1 MRERWDEAINKIDE
15 KYISEAAETHAKN
28 VERQLEAE
36 QFEDGERPTAIAAAP
51 VKKSSRGK
59 VIGICSAAAAV
70 ALMAV
75 GGGVMLSRDDSILT
89 GDTTT
94 ESTIEATA
102 ESSES
107 IDYTEAADY
116 IIDFSHSYEEGY
128 ISFAA
133 PEKSAWLG
141 GNGVRGPVSD
151 WERADVVDYVM
162 EISDIDITMMDK
174 NLVDN
179 GYILDLS
186 DNKSYMNSL
195 ASAERQ
201 NRQITLSYTKGEA
214 ELLINIGESDDN
226 FRYHFYGDEAC
237 RLDAVGTGSYLR
249 SFWTGENAVISIG
262 GMINADECSYYAVD
276 ISELEEDI
284 YCSISARGC
293 TTEDIL
299 DTLAGLVCDTEALT
313 ERAAEPL
320 DLSQYGA
327 FATSRYNVD
336 LPLEEYRVDELK
348 EAVFELEE
356 PEPVYSIGS
365 CETYS
370 AKLKLYR
377 SEIVD
382 GHYEYLQLH
391 KKTGGSVDEFY
402 YSISDT
408 NNTAYFRISEDSY
421 NNLYWWFATN
431 GPAYFDGKVLA
442 EDDIG
447 NTTRPEDGMY
457 LIDREGGAV
466 SLHDDNL
473 FAVGDTV
480 RVWFDGLIMESYPAQ
495 VNKIKVEKIYAAAE
509 DESPLVPEGEEIGGF
524 DAAIFE
530 EYFLGQWSTLD
541 ALEYTH
547 TFDYNSGFV
556 DHIACGEL
564 SDGYYFCCY
573 NGGQPEFCFIPK
585 DCTDYMFAYGA
596 VDLQAPQNRKRSDF
610 DDEFYRR
617 ADIGNS
623 LSGALNMMGEA
634 ALIDLMGGNFGEVFR
649 GLFED
654 ITDDEGRVWRFD
666 QGKAGINDTKPHL
679 KNYYQDGLGQLAY
692 AEIFMEY
699 ADIETYDY
707 MTSDYDADTRWYNHF
722 ISMVDGEYKLIAT
735 LPCDRNGNVAPDA
748 EGKSFAE
755 DDLYGHG
762 VTAVF
767 SWAGSNDHIVYP
779 QVYVEDTNTRK
790 VLAQTHIQ
798 NPSMWSYGGYLLQG
812 FDVKVM
818 DVPLNGGAVFAVLVP
833 VSHNPGPDATG
844 YEVTFYWYDKPNKE
858 IHLVGEAD
866 GGFFPMCVNER
877 ITTEPENNIVK
888 IDWPD
893 ASTRS
898 YRFDFTDDGVK
909 VTDSEARDDVIY
921 VDISKGNAS
930 GPDFSVWANVF
941 AGKWENSS
949 HTWELDLNS
958 HDFGYNDP
966 CRFYS
971 DEKGFFMLAENRV
984 WYVPADDHNQMFY
997 FEKVKQSGELSL
1009 SEFHGR
1015 YTRAET
1021 FQGFS
1026 MGEGEMG
1033 WFGLLYL
1040 LYDSEGDGVTAD
1052 QLLHL
1057 EITDENGNVWTRGG
1071 DKNIDWSGMYFAE
1084 INGNSVIFL
1093 LMQSKDHPETFQYFS
1108 FDIDM
1113 DAAGEGVL
1121 KYSDEHYTFNMWIAD
1136 TSVLSTNY
1144 ATAIK
1149 ADVESS
1155 EHGNFTMTTIFY
1167 PMEDG
1172 SYYAI
1177 RMMGNDQAQWITDGE
1192 LFYNSRDYDGVE
1204 GYEKLSDDI
1213 GISICMSDENVLYR
1227 LYNRYE
1233 DDMYTTLRLAAYSS
1247 GDQVLDIHVSND
1259 GFLPMGGADASIIGT
1274 SEKYL
1279 LVQYYDTTKQLD
1291 QYVLYDISTPAS
1303 ATETLRTDIC
1313 EQLADGS
1320 VRLTAQDGSVM
1331 YIT

>member
-1 MRERWDEAINKIDE
+1 
-15 KYISEAAETHAKN
+15 
-28 VERQLEAE
+28 
-36 QFEDGERPTAIAAAP
+36 
-51 VKKSSRGK
+51 
-59 VIGICSAAAAV
+59 
-70 ALMAV
+70 MAV

-94 ESTIEATA
+94 ESTLEATA
-102 ESSES
+102 ESTESSES

-116 IIDFSHSYEEGY
+116 IIDFARSYEEGY
-128 ISFAA
+128 ISFAP

-151 WERADVVDYVM
+151 WERAGVLDYVL
-162 EISDIDITMMDK
+162 EISDIDISMMDK
-174 NLVDN
+174 NLIDN

-201 NRQITLSYTKGEA
+201 NRQITLVYTKGEA

-237 RLDAVGTGSYLR
+237 RLDAAGTGSYLR
-249 SFWTGENAVISIG
+249 SFWTGENAVISIS

-284 YCSISARGC
+284 FCTISARGC

-327 FATSRYNVD
+327 FETSRYNVD
-336 LPLEEYRVDELK
+336 LPLDEYRVDELK
-348 EAVFELEE
+348 AAVFELEE

-377 SEIVD
+377 SETVD

-447 NTTRPEDGMY
+447 NTTSPEDGRY
-457 LIDREGGAV
+457 LIEHDGGAV
-466 SLHDDNL
+466 MLHDDNL

-480 RVWFDGLIMESYPAQ
+480 RVWFGGLIMESYPAQ
-495 VNKIKVEKIYAAAE
+495 VNEIKVEKIYAAAE
-509 DESPLVPEGEEIGGF
+509 DDSPLVPEGEEIGGF
-524 DAAIFE
+524 DAAVYE
-530 EYFLGQWSTLD
+530 EYFLGQWCTMD

-596 VDLQAPQNRKRSDF
+596 VDLQAPQNSKRSDF
-610 DDEFYRR
+610 YDEFYRK
-617 ADIGNS
+617 ADIGN
-623 LSGALNMMGEA
+623 LFSGALNMMGEA
-634 ALIDLMGGNFGEVFR
+634 ALIDRMGGNFEEVFS

-654 ITDDEGRVWRFD
+654 ITDNDGRVWRFE

-707 MTSDYDADTRWYNHF
+707 MTSDYDADTRWYSHF
-722 ISMVDGEYKLIAT
+722 IAMVDGEYKVLAT

-748 EGKSFAE
+748 EGRNFTE
-755 DDLYGHG
+755 DDLYGHD

-767 SWAGSNDHIVYP
+767 SWAGMGDYSAYP
-779 QVYVEDTNTRK
+779 QVYVEDTNTRR

-798 NPSMWSYGGYLLQG
+798 NPSMWSYGGYILQG

-818 DVPLNGGAVFAVLVP
+818 DVRLNGGAVFAVMIP

-858 IHLVGEAD
+858 LHLVGEAD
-866 GGFFPMCVNER
+866 GGFFPICVNEG
-877 ITTEPENNIVK
+877 ITTEPENNIVR
-888 IDWPD
+888 IAWT
-893 ASTRS
+893 SGGERS
-898 YRFDFTDDGVK
+898 FRFDFTDDGVK
-909 VTDSEARDDVIY
+909 VVENDLSDGTFT
-921 VDISKGNAS
+921 VDYSKGGTGKEFAVF
-930 GPDFSVWANVF
+930 GKAF
-941 AGKWENSS
+941 AGKWGNGSG
-949 HTWELDLNS
+949 TLELDLYS
-958 HDFGYNDP
+958 DLFSWSDP
-966 CRFYS
+966 CSFYEE
-971 DEKGFFMLAENRV
+971 DYGYFMIAEGRV
-984 WYVPADDHNQMFY
+984 WFIAKDELDRMFY
-997 FEKVKQSGELSL
+997 FENVQDGDELVFGEHKSVY
-1009 SEFHGR
+1009 GR
-1015 YTRAET
+1015 TEPL
-1021 FQGFS
+1021 QGWY
-1026 MGEGEMG
+1026 GGNGEMG
-1033 WFGLLYL
+1033 WFGLLDF
-1040 LYDSEGDGVTAD
+1040 LYTEDGNGVGVD
-1052 QLLHL
+1052 ELFDI
-1057 EITDENGNVWTRGG
+1057 EITDQNGNVWVRTP
-1071 DKNIDWSGMYFAE
+1071 DKDIDWGGIYR
-1084 INGNSVIFL
+1084 IPVNGSMMTFL
-1093 LMQSKDHPETFQYFS
+1093 KMQSKDHPDVFQYFS
-1108 FDIDM
+1108 FKFSTSN
-1113 DAAGEGVL
+1113 GEL
-1121 KYSDEHYTFNMWIAD
+1121 KFTDEHYTFNMGVCD
-1136 TSVLSTNY
+1136 NKVLVTDY
-1144 ATAIK
+1144 ATAQQ
-1149 ADVESS
+1149 AEAEDMEYGYFVVDTQFFDTES
-1155 EHGNFTMTTIFY
+1155 G
-1167 PMEDG
+1167 
-1172 SYYAI
+1172 YYAV
-1177 RMMGNDQAQWITDGE
+1177 RMMGNNQAQWYANGE
-1192 LFYNSRDYDGVE
+1192 LFYNSRDYDGVQ
-1204 GYEKLSDDI
+1204 GYEKLGEIGFSDFAVN
-1213 GISICMSDENVLYR
+1213 GNHLYR
-1227 LYNRYE
+1227 LYNRY
-1233 DDMYTTLRLAAYSS
+1233 DDDGATTLWLMIYKGNNVIA
-1247 GDQVLDIHVSND
+1247 DFKVDDD
-1259 GFLPMGGADASIIGT
+1259 GFTPVDAGVEVFGNETKWLVVSFYDPEIEWNRYAVYDIADPSAELVPINATEVTILDDGNIIVDTEDGRKLTLGGAT
-1274 SEKYL
+1274 
-1279 LVQYYDTTKQLD
+1279 V
-1291 QYVLYDISTPAS
+1291 
-1303 ATETLRTDIC
+1303 TEVN
-1313 EQLADGS
+1313 G
-1320 VRLTAQDGSVM
+1320 
-1331 YIT
+1331 